1 MADSATLTAAPEAA
15 DAPAKKGK
23 SKLLMIIVLVLVVAG
38 AAYWFV
44 LKPKDPGAAAA
55 APPPAEKGE
64 VVPLEPIYIN
74 LAQGH
79 FLKLGIALQ
88 ATKAADVKHMDGSEA
103 LDSAIEVFSGLELE
117 ELSQTEVR
125 AEHKAELVEMV
136 VESYEDHVMDVYF
149 TEFVM
154 Q

>member
-15 DAPAKKGK
+15 AEPAKKGK
-23 SKLLMIIVLVLVVAG
+23 SKLLMILVLVLVVAG

-44 LKPKDPGAAAA
+44 LKPKDAGAAAV
-55 APPPAEKGE
+55 PPPPEKGE
-64 VVPLEPIYIN
+64 VVALDPIYIN

-88 ATKAADVKHMDGSEA
+88 ATKSADVKHMDGSEA
-103 LDSAIEVFSGLELE
+103 LDAAIDVFSGLEIE
-117 ELSQTEVR
+117 QLSETDVR
-125 AEHKAELVEMV
+125 AEHKAELVDRV

>member
-1 MADSATLTAAPEAA
+1 MADQATLAAAPEA
-15 DAPAKKGK
+15 APAKKGK
-23 SKLLMIIVLVLVVAG
+23 SKLLMILVLVLVVAG

-44 LKPKDPGAAAA
+44 LKPKDSAAAA
-55 APPPAEKGE
+55 VPPPPEKGE
-64 VVPLEPIYIN
+64 VLPLEPIYIN

-79 FLKLGIALQ
+79 FLKLGLALQ
-88 ATKAADVKHMDGSEA
+88 GTATADTKHMDGAEA
-103 LDSAIEVFSGLELE
+103 LDAAIEVFSGKEMDELADP
-117 ELSQTEVR
+117 EVR
-125 AEHKAELVEMV
+125 TEHKAELVEMV

>member
-15 DAPAKKGK
+15 AAPAKKGK
-23 SKLLMIIVLVLVVAG
+23 SKLLMILVVVLVVAA

-44 LKPKDPGAAAA
+44 LKPKDAAGAAAT
-55 APPPAEKGE
+55 PPPPEKGE
-64 VVPLEPIYIN
+64 VVPLDPIYIN

-88 ATKAADVKHMDGSEA
+88 ATKSADVKHMDGSEA
-103 LDSAIEVFSGLELE
+103 LDAAIEVFSGQEIE
-117 ELSQTEVR
+117 KLSETDVR
-125 AEHKAELVEMV
+125 AEHKAELVEKV